1 MVSFILKRIRKCIQ
15 PGVNCRFEECF
26 PHVFI
31 IYRCVRQGLSIV
43 GGRVVRVGKGLVM
56 RQGRISVNRLVCHK
70 FHFLGRYD
78 AVVPLRCLAFIFAA
92 FDVLFYII
100 PFRSF
105 HDVLFILCHKVFHST
120 MLHGYLIEKSF
131 MFIIYFHLPQFL
143 RQVLAG
149 LGQLVVDRA
158 LLCLP
163 RGIFRRQPVPFRLLP
178 RVFRGPFRTFF
189 LFVFL
194 VPLGPV
200 PDFFFRYQL
209 PRFHITLVPFLV
221 LLNQSQAV
229 LRLRRDVV
237 CAVFIA
243 GIHQAFPC
251 RRYYADTAVVV
262 NAHIIQSLF

>member
-1 MVSFILKRIRKCIQ
+1 MVSFILKLIRKCIQ
-15 PGVNCRFEECF
+15 PSVNCCFEDCF

-43 GGRVVRVGKGLVM
+43 CSSVIRVGECLVM

-70 FHFLGRYD
+70 LHFLGRYD
-78 AVVPLRCLAFIFAA
+78 TVVPLRCLAFIFAA

-100 PFRSF
+100 PFRRLQ
-105 HDVLFILCHKVFHST
+105 DVFFILRHIVFYST

-158 LLCLP
+158 LLSLP
-163 RGIFRRQPVPFRLLP
+163 RRILRRQPVPFRLLP
-178 RVFRGPFRTFF
+178 RVFFSPFRADF

-194 VPLGPV
+194 VPLGAV
-200 PDFFFRYQL
+200 LDFFFRCQL
-209 PRFHITLVPFLV
+209 PWLHITRVPFLV
-221 LLNQSQAV
+221 QLGQIQPAF
-229 LRLRRDVV
+229 RLGRDVV
-237 CAVFIA
+237 CTIFVA
-243 GIHQAFPC
+243 GVDQLFAI
-251 RRYYADTAVVV
+251 RRC
-262 NAHIIQSLF
+262 